1 MCTENNPLNPRTT
14 VFKDS
19 HSCKRVSRIMK
30 RLSVGGGR
38 IAVLPQSLIVL
49 SYLILSTS
57 AHNDSQLVD
66 ELL

>member
-1 MCTENNPLNPRTT
+1 
-14 VFKDS
+14 
-19 HSCKRVSRIMK
+19 MK
-30 RLSVGGGR
+30 HLSAGAGR

-49 SYLILSTS
+49 AYLILSTS